1 MLYQTKE
8 DQLPDF
14 KVTGVNEYKTQ
25 LEQNILVLNKKVKE
39 MERQNH
45 YAQIIE
51 KRLDKE
57 HNEKLVF
64 VL

>member
-1 MLYQTKE
+1 LSKKIKE
-8 DQLPDF
+8 LDR
-14 KVTGVNEYKTQ
+14 K
-25 LEQNILVLNKKVKE
+25 
-39 MERQNH
+39 NH

-64 VL
+64 VANEEKE

>member
-1 MLYQTKE
+1 LAK
-8 DQLPDF
+8 
-14 KVTGVNEYKTQ
+14 
-25 LEQNILVLNKKVKE
+25 NIKE
-39 MERQNH
+39 MERKNH

-64 VL
+64 VLQDEKE